1 MYLYVYIHTY
11 LEKIFHDKY
20 FSAILLKKSY
30 RSFMQFRGK
39 NYYSSFKHFS
49 TIFYFFLDL

>member
-30 RSFMQFRGK
+30 RSFMQFRRK